1 MRPLAHFS
9 YIIHNILKY
18 KNILGFIHNTFISK
32 LDVNVVNVVLYFF
45 SYSMPTVAAMPFSRI
60 SIPDDLMDLKPS
72 SDLQSVSMS
81 SLARKGTAVLRQL
94 TDTAQAVAVRI
105 QGHGSMVTMSQR
117 QYDEMVALLQQ
128 LRQSSSDDGFTQA
141 LGERFDT
148 LVATIN
154 LPGAATAM
162 DAALFTDADTLN
174 SNYHPGATE
183 TAQDSNIDPRSGRRQ
198 RRR

>member
-1 MRPLAHFS
+1 
-9 YIIHNILKY
+9 
-18 KNILGFIHNTFISK
+18 
-32 LDVNVVNVVLYFF
+32 
-45 SYSMPTVAAMPFSRI
+45 MPTVAAMPFSRI
-60 SIPDDLMDLKPS
+60 SIPNDLMDLKPS

-81 SLARKGTAVLRQL
+81 SLARKGTAILRQL

-148 LVATIN
+148 LVAAMN
-154 LPGAATAM
+154 LPGAAAAV
-162 DAALFTDADTLN
+162 DAALLPKRTL
-174 SNYHPGATE
+174 
-183 TAQDSNIDPRSGRRQ
+183 
-198 RRR
+198 